1 MMTRPAIAAV
11 LFSLVA
17 AAMFAQAPTS
27 TLVGRV
33 TIDGKP
39 LAGVTITATS
49 PILLGARTTTSG
61 ASGNYVLLALPPG
74 VYDVEFAR
82 EGMITVTHKAI
93 LRLAQ
98 TSRVDNEMK
107 ASDVAESVTVT
118 ASSEPLMQT
127 PAIATTFDD
136 ALIDRLPMRRGI
148 VDRVQLAPGVR
159 SEALVLVDGIRVNRE
174 ELERIAVD
182 EALDETTILN
192 GGISAEYDRF
202 DGGVIA
208 TITKSGSNELHGS
221 ARADF
226 DDDRRPRNIFEGTL
240 GGRIVEDRL
249 WLFGAARAASD
260 DRRFQAKA
268 NELITPNQ
276 TLVASYL
283 NSADARDFLSG
294 QYTATLPHDITIEA
308 VAARDD
314 HGNNTLDA
322 KAHYVI
328 ATHELVA
335 GFDRHALFINDRWS
349 FNPRWSFNLGVRRD
363 DNAGS
368 LSPRLGVV
376 RELGEDGTQRIT
388 MSYGRY
394 ATSNGSEID
403 ELTAGYGKQLGNE
416 GYVRADAVH
425 RDDYDALLI
434 QGTYRLLGHL
444 TLGGNYT
451 WSSLDEQ
458 RNHAN
463 AWAQFDMPFKDGELN
478 LALLD
483 QYDDEHNKAGI
494 TIGYAMPI
502 HDITTFAKADW
513 FDSEVKVAI
522 GARF

>member
-1 MMTRPAIAAV
+1 
-11 LFSLVA
+11 
-17 AAMFAQAPTS
+17 MFAQAPTS
-27 TLVGRV
+27 TLIGRV

-61 ASGNYVLLALPPG
+61 TSGNYVLPALPPG
-74 VYDVEFAR
+74 TYDVEFAR

-93 LRLAQ
+93 LRLTQ
-98 TSRVDNEMK
+98 TSRVDDEMK

-136 ALIDRLPMRRGI
+136 ALIDRLPIGRSI
-148 VDRVQLAPGVR
+148 VDRVQLGPGVR
-159 SEALVLVDGIRVNRE
+159 SEEDLLLVDGVRMNRDELARV
-174 ELERIAVD
+174 AVD

-192 GGISAEYDRF
+192 GGISAEYGRF

-208 TITKSGSNELHGS
+208 TITKSGRNELHGTV
-221 ARADF
+221 RADF

-240 GGRIVEDRL
+240 GGRVVEDRL

-268 NELITPNQ
+268 NGLLTPNQ

-283 NSADARDFLSG
+283 NSENARDFLSG

-308 VAARDD
+308 LAARDD
-314 HGNNTLDA
+314 DGNNTLNA
-322 KAHYVI
+322 KAHYVV

-335 GFDRHALFINDRWS
+335 GFDKHALFINDRWS

-363 DNAGS
+363 ENANTV
-368 LSPRLGVV
+368 SPRLGVV
-376 RELGEDGTQRIT
+376 REVGEDGSQRLTI
-388 MSYGRY
+388 SYGRY
-394 ATSNGSEID
+394 GEID

-416 GYVRADAVH
+416 GYVRADAIH
-425 RDDYDALLI
+425 RDDYDAVLL
-434 QGTYRLLGHL
+434 QGTYRILGHL

-451 WSSLDEQ
+451 WSSLDDQ
-458 RNHAN
+458 RNRAN

-478 LALLD
+478 VALLE
-483 QYDDEHNKAGI
+483 QYNDEDNKAGI
-494 TIGYAMPI
+494 TLGYAIPI
-502 HDITTFAKADW
+502 HDITTFAKADLI
-513 FDSEVKVAI
+513 DGGEVRLAI